1 MFKIDSIEAKS
12 TDPFAEIEFEDE
24 EILLINLNCDQ
35 TRLIVLLNVNE
46 NQSES
51 QLINVNE
58 NQNESQLINVY
69 DLTTLAQNKVIL
81 VSNKWFI

>member
-24 EILLINLNCDQ
+24 EILLINLNSDQ
-35 TRLIVLLNVNE
+35 TRLIVLLNVIQDE
-46 NQSES
+46 D
-51 QLINVNE
+51 
-58 NQNESQLINVY
+58 QNESQLINVY

>member
-24 EILLINLNCDQ
+24 EILLINLNSDQ
-35 TRLIVLLNVNE
+35 TRLIVLLNVIQDE
-46 NQSES
+46 D
-51 QLINVNE
+51 
-58 NQNESQLINVY
+58 QNESQLINVY

-81 VSNKWFI
+81 VSNKWFIWFM

>member
-1 MFKIDSIEAKS
+1 VFKIDSIEAKS

-24 EILLINLNCDQ
+24 EILLINLNSDQ
-35 TRLIVLLNVNE
+35 TRLIVLLNVIQDE
-46 NQSES
+46 D
-51 QLINVNE
+51 
-58 NQNESQLINVY
+58 QNESQLINIY